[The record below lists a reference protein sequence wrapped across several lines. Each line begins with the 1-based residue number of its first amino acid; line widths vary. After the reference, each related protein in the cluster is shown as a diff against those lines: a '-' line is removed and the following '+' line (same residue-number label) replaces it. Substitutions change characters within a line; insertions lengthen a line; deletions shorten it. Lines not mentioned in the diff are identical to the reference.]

1 MECEHADEVHRPDA
15 RTHRERTAR
24 DPGPMEWF
32 VPQARTVRRVQPLRE
47 TQRNVRSQRGNE
59 VGKDNELDRI
69 AALHH
74 DQPC

>member
-1 MECEHADEVHRPDA
+1 
-15 RTHRERTAR
+15 
-24 DPGPMEWF
+24 
-32 VPQARTVRRVQPLRE
+32 
-47 TQRNVRSQRGNE
+47 VRSQHGNE